1 MINLKKIIKIEV
13 IKSPLDLKNNN
24 KDAMEDLDIQKDH

>member
-13 IKSPLDLKNNN
+13 IKSSLDLKNNN